1 MTNVILAVLMV
12 ISIASWGILLYSD
25 WKWNKAMDERRSRD
39 RYNNMLNDEFD
50 YGHNVNH
57 NSED

>member
-1 MTNVILAVLMV
+1 MV

-39 RYNNMLNDEFD
+39 RYKNMLNDEFD

>member
-1 MTNVILAVLMV
+1 MV